1 MLKLLQD
8 FVRAS
13 TCIGSVPFYV
23 TLKEPAAAVRPV
35 GFGSFAGSPQSMK
48 IRTNIWR
55 SCLGNKTSEP
65 SFNFRR
71 AEGHMPSQQ
80 NCVSGTNGGGRVR
93 KAKGT
98 FVFKYQKK
106 I

>member
-48 IRTNIWR
+48 IRTNI
-55 SCLGNKTSEP
+55 
-65 SFNFRR
+65 
-71 AEGHMPSQQ
+71 
-80 NCVSGTNGGGRVR
+80 
-93 KAKGT
+93 
-98 FVFKYQKK
+98 
-106 I
+106 